1 MIFSIYLIFAL
12 VPYALPINESHR
24 FSNTWLLQGQ
34 VTEEEVRKV
43 SSRLGFDFLQ
53 KLPTSH
59 FVLRRG
65 DVPHRSSRRYS
76 YNSSLRKALNLTFIK
91 QEQWINVSLRQI
103 MDPKWPQM
111 WYLNGKSGPSMS
123 VENTWRKNITG
134 RGVRLAIVDDGVDYN
149 HPDLKNRINLS
160 GSRDVYDNDN
170 NPLPGIGQSHGTKCA
185 GVAVAES
192 NNICVIGAAY
202 QATLFALR
210 MIGPNGVLP
219 SGQVIA
225 LTTDVDVSSNSW
237 GGTDGSFEG
246 PSQPV
251 KEAFVHGTSS
261 LRGGKGVIYVFAGG
275 NGGFDD
281 NCNMDGYVN
290 SIYTIGINGVA
301 RDLEPPGYAEPCSA
315 VMASAYTGKGG
326 SSDNLCTTDVN
337 GGCINSF
344 TGTSAAAP
352 LAAGALALVLE
363 ANQKLHWRDMQQLLI
378 ETAKLDNLKYTEAQ
392 QNAVGRNV
400 SHWFGYG
407 LIDVEA
413 MVQRAPTWQSLPEQ
427 HSCHT
432 QVKYEMKTVKPKDTV
447 RVVQSQI
454 YTDGCN
460 DTTYCVN
467 RVEHVEAYIEFSYTT
482 RGVIELSLESP
493 SGTVSTL
500 LTTRGSDSMQNS
512 EQKWTYM
519 SVHHWSENPFGTWK
533 LNLSVKAN
541 INEGATLSS
550 WKLILYGTGV

>member
-123 VENTWRKNITG
+123 VENTWRKNIT
-134 RGVRLAIVDDGVDYN
+134 
-149 HPDLKNRINLS
+149 
-160 GSRDVYDNDN
+160 
-170 NPLPGIGQSHGTKCA
+170 
-185 GVAVAES
+185 
-192 NNICVIGAAY
+192 
-202 QATLFALR
+202 ALR

-493 SGTVSTL
+493 SGTIPQTIRRL
-500 LTTRGSDSMQNS
+500 
-512 EQKWTYM
+512 
-519 SVHHWSENPFGTWK
+519 
-533 LNLSVKAN
+533 
-541 INEGATLSS
+541 
-550 WKLILYGTGV
+550 